1 MTTTCI
7 RRIAVSGLVAWMA
20 SFSIAAQLP
29 PTGGAGQSPLEPI
42 PGQSLSSLPPAGSST
57 ATAATEITIRWS
69 LRVGASAPSPGS
81 GANQTDN
88 QFDVVST
95 RSVGPLFVRE
105 RDPQLAVDEIVII
118 AVGADGQSLG
128 WQHVKDPRFIR
139 AESAGPDGV
148 LSGQTLS
155 RSVAEMVVSLPSDI
169 TASQLRFYQ
178 PRWTGQAFVL
188 DPLGTA
194 ALNPR

>member
-1 MTTTCI
+1 MTTACM
-7 RRIAVSGLVAWMA
+7 RRFAVSGLVAWMA
-20 SFSIAAQLP
+20 SLSIAAQAP
-29 PTGGAGQSPLEPI
+29 PTGGAGQSPLP
-42 PGQSLSSLPPAGSST
+42 PLPAQTLSSLPAAGSST

-69 LRVGASAPSPGS
+69 LRVGASPQSPES

-88 QFDVVST
+88 QFVVVST

-148 LSGQTLS
+148 LSRQTLS
-155 RSVAEMVVSLPSDI
+155 QSVAEMVVSLPSDI

-194 ALNPR
+194 ALNP